1 VPAATK
7 SPSVHASLHEA
18 LLAFQASAPK
28 LLKQSQAVV
37 KSQKGSY
44 SYKYVDLADIMEQ
57 VGPLLAQHGLTW
69 STFPCRDER
78 GDPALRYVL
87 THAGTGDCMT
97 ETMPLMIAQATA
109 QGLGSAI
116 TYARRYSLCAVLN
129 LVADEDDDG
138 QAATGSGRTPS
149 AAGRQEAA
157 VASLEQRRLLF
168 AKADEAQL
176 PPTEFADAICKAV
189 GIGLRS
195 FDDESHASAWVSRQV
210 DRLPA
215 RLVDRV
221 LDEIRVL
228 AAQAHEPDPV
238 APELR

>member
-1 VPAATK
+1 MPPAAK
-7 SPSVHASLHEA
+7 SPPAHASLHEA
-18 LLAFQASAPK
+18 LLAFQAAAPK

-87 THAGTGDCMT
+87 THASTGDCMT

-168 AKADEAQL
+168 ATADELQL
-176 PPTEFADAICKAV
+176 PPMEIADALCKAAGV
-189 GIGLRS
+189 NLRS
-195 FDDESHASAWVSRQV
+195 FETQSQASAWVAHQV

-215 RLVDRV
+215 NLVDAV
-221 LDEIRVL
+221 LEQMRRIG
-228 AAQAHEPDPV
+228 AEPDPV